1 MQTMKKTYR
10 IKTREGKFLNAG
22 TGKNSWFDLETAR
35 KKVNYKKGE
44 IIVETDGVNI
54 LWEVF

>member
-1 MQTMKKTYR
+1 MKKTYR
-10 IKTREGKFLNAG
+10 IKTRDGKFLNAG
-22 TGKNSWFDLETAR
+22 TGKDSWFDLETAR

-44 IIVETDGVNI
+44 TIVETDGVNI